1 MIRIRPVLHLTGIL
15 MLPVGA
21 AMLFPMAADLLAHR
35 PSALAFAG
43 TGAGTA
49 FAGVALALACRSG
62 TRVGDFGRGQDPRQV
77 LALITLWWLLAIVL
91 AALPLYLADA
101 HVSYTDAF
109 FEAASGLTTTGASV
123 YTGLDHHPP
132 GILLWR
138 AMLQWFGGLGI
149 VVMALVM
156 LPFREI
162 GGMEVL
168 RIDQHNL
175 GGGRKLSDAALA
187 LVLARIYVLLTA
199 TWIVLLRVAGMDWFD
214 ALCHAMTTIATGGYS
229 TRDGSVGAWHNP
241 AVEVVILFG
250 MLAASLPF
258 IGYRQIAQGNWRR
271 LAGNPEIGAFFAVV
285 GAAVGAVTLWLWLGG
300 AGTAPLEALRR
311 AAFNV
316 VSVMTG
322 TGYATEDFSVWGGGP
337 ATLLFLLMFVGGCSG
352 STTGGLRIFR
362 IQVMLA
368 LVKAQLRKVPRPRL
382 VSTPRLAGR
391 RISEDDLRPV
401 LSIAALF
408 LVTVSVLAGFLSIL
422 GLDRLTALSAAASA
436 VAIVGPGLGPV
447 VGPDGTYALLPDAAK
462 WALAAGML
470 LGRLEFLTAL
480 VMFAPGFWR
489 R

>member
-1 MIRIRPVLHLTGIL
+1 MPRIRPVLHLTGIL
-15 MLPVGA
+15 MLPVGS
-21 AMLFPMAADLLAHR
+21 AMLVPMAADLLAHR
-35 PSALAFAG
+35 SSALAFAG
-43 TGAGTA
+43 TGAGAA
-49 FAGVALALACRSG
+49 FAGVALILACRSG

-91 AALPLYLADA
+91 AALPMYLADPRI
-101 HVSYTDAF
+101 SYTDAF

-123 YTGLDHHPP
+123 YPDLDHRSP

-168 RIDQHNL
+168 RIDQNGL
-175 GGGRKLSDAALA
+175 SGGRKLSDAALA
-187 LVLARIYVLLTA
+187 LVLVRIYLILTA
-199 TWIVLLRVAGMDWFD
+199 IWVVLLRIAGMDWFD
-214 ALCHAMTTIATGGYS
+214 SLCHAMTTIATGGYS
-229 TRDGSVGAWHNP
+229 TRNGSVGAWQNP
-241 AVEVVILFG
+241 AVEIVIIFG

-258 IGYRQIAQGNWRR
+258 IGYRQAAQGHWRL
-271 LAGNPEIGAFFAVV
+271 LAGNPEIGAFLAVA
-285 GAAVGAVTLWLWLGG
+285 GAAVGAVALGLWLDGSG
-300 AGTAPLEALRR
+300 SGPLDALRR
-311 AAFNV
+311 SAFNV
-316 VSVMTG
+316 ISIMTG
-322 TGYATEDFSVWGGGP
+322 TGYATEDFSGWGSGSL
-337 ATLLFLLMFVGGCSG
+337 TLLFLLMFVGGCSG

-368 LVKAQLRKVPRPRL
+368 LVRAQLRKVPQPRL
-382 VSTPRLAGR
+382 VSPPRLAGK
-391 RISEDDLRPV
+391 RISEDYLRPV

-408 LVTVSVLAGFLSIL
+408 LVTVSVLAGYLSIL
-422 GLDRLTALSAAASA
+422 GLDRLTSLSAAASA

-447 VGPDGTYALLPDAAK
+447 VGPGGTHAPLPDAAK
-462 WALAAGML
+462 WALSAGMV